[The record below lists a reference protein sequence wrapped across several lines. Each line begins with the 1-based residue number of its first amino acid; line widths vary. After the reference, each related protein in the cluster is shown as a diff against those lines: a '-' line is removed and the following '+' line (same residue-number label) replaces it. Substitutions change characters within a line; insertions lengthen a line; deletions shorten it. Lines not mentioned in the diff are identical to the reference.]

1 MAYLGMLRFQV
12 LIIVLLA
19 NALYVQGRRG
29 GGGGSDYDGGSSGG
43 GGSSDGD
50 SGGDSGPSPEEKAR
64 SDPCRM
70 EIGHTSPIWLHRWIG
85 TYYNGTVEISLE
97 LDRCNGTCQKSESKA
112 NWELTGVLAIL
123 DPFHSAA
130 GNSRPYIPRPK
141 NPFLGVLYG
150 WPKDTNQS
158 ELLAQRDD
166 TFLPPPVNL
175 AMETVSDFHYEEVMY
190 GLDPS
195 DTVSR
200 SNPTCRVQNVTN
212 TDNGY
217 QFECAYDGLG
227 VYRATDSSQF
237 SSPVLNSNGSN
248 HLLVEPANNTML
260 SGSFDPQSAEFQWK
274 GPFHAFAGTF
284 GKDSIRK
291 SYSTD
296 RNRINEDETAYTGDF
311 TVLFRGTVDL
321 EHSHEMVVKN
331 GRDVSWDKDK
341 EKVKNI
347 TYCSAASGRLSYQL
361 WGLGLFLSLL
371 LIV

>member
-1 MAYLGMLRFQV
+1 MLAV
-12 LIIVLLA
+12 
-19 NALYVQGRRG
+19 
-29 GGGGSDYDGGSSGG
+29 
-43 GGSSDGD
+43 
-50 SGGDSGPSPEEKAR
+50 
-64 SDPCRM
+64 
-70 EIGHTSPIWLHRWIG
+70 
-85 TYYNGTVEISLE
+85 
-97 LDRCNGTCQKSESKA
+97 
-112 NWELTGVLAIL
+112 L

-175 AMETVSDFHYEEVMY
+175 AMETVSDFHYKEVMY

-248 HLLVEPANNTML
+248 HLVVEPANNTML

-284 GKDSIRK
+284 GKDSLRK

-321 EHSHEMVVKN
+321 EHSHEMVVKS
-331 GRDVSWDKDK
+331 GRDVSWDKDE